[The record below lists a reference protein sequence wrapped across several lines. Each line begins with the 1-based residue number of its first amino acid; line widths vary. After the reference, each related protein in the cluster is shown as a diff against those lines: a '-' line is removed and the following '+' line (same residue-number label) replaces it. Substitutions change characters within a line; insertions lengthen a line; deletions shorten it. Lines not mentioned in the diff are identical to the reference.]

1 MKKIFMLVAV
11 ACIFC
16 ALAASAQSPAL
27 LRGPSVGSSQIVF
40 GYGNEIW
47 SVARDGGVAHVLTT
61 GPGTKAGPFL
71 SPDGKW
77 IAYTGRIDG
86 NTDVYV
92 IPAQGGVPRRLTFHP
107 GPDQALG
114 WTPDSQQVLF
124 SSIRNS
130 YSRFVQMFTVGLQG
144 GLPSEVP
151 LPEAIMGSY
160 SPDGKQIAYVP
171 FWNRPGVAWKRYRGG
186 RAARIWIARL
196 SDSNIER
203 IPRDNSNDL
212 CPMWLGNKIYF
223 LSDRNGP
230 MTLFAYDTGSKKVE
244 TVVPSPGTDIKW
256 ASAAAGVIVYEQV
269 GTLHRLDLATG
280 KTSEIKVEVAGDL
293 PARMPHF
300 IKAAREISD
309 FDISP
314 SGARA
319 VFEAHGEIMT
329 VPAQKGDIR
338 NLTGTTGVAERSPAW
353 SPDGR
358 WIAYFSDE
366 SGEYALHLRSQDGTE
381 VKKIGLGDPPS
392 FFYSPV
398 WSPDS
403 RKIAYTDKRLNLWYI
418 DLAKGAPVKVATD
431 YYEAPFHTID
441 PAWSPDS
448 RWLVYT
454 LQLAS
459 HMRAAFVYSLDS
471 GKAQQVTDGLSDAR
485 FAVFDRGGKY
495 IFFTASTNAG
505 PTNGWLDMTSD
516 GRAVTR
522 SVYAIVLRTD
532 LPSPVAPESD
542 EEKIAAEKPPA
553 ENPAAAAD
561 KKDDKQGGKGA
572 KEAAPAKPA
581 ADDKAA
587 AKKDVPNVLIEFDN
601 ISQRIVALPIPARN
615 YDDLQTGAAGVI
627 YLQEA
632 PVPQP
637 GVTGRALYRFE
648 LETRKTTR
656 ILDGLGGFRVSADG
670 KKMLYVQGPPGRGR
684 WFIASTPP
692 PTPPG
697 APDSP
702 EPPHVQGHPLNTGN
716 MEVYV
721 DPQSEWKQ
729 MYHEAWRIQRDF
741 FYDSNHHGLNLQ
753 QAEKHYGQFVD
764 GLSSRDDLDYLFLD
778 MLGELTVG
786 HMYITPP
793 TEPDSTQPHTGLLGA
808 DYRVEHGRYRFARVY
823 QGENW
828 NPELRAPLTEPGVN
842 VQEGDYL
849 LEVNGRE
856 LKGTDNIYEFFQG
869 TAGRSVTLRVAA
881 NPEGKDARTVQAVP
895 IDNEGNLRNRAWI
908 DQNRRKVDELSGG
921 KLAYVYLPDT
931 GFGGYTSFNR
941 YYFAQVGRQGAV
953 LDERFNGGGQAA
965 DYIIDYLRKPL
976 MNYFMTR
983 EGHDF
988 TTPVGSIFGPKAMII
1003 NMYAGSGGD
1012 ALPWYFRD
1020 QKIGPMIGTR
1030 TWGGLVGIYDYP
1042 PFIDGGGVTSPRVA
1056 FYNTKGE
1063 WDVENHGVPPDIEV
1077 EFLPQAWRQGHDPQ
1091 LEKAVEVLMEQ
1102 LKTNPPPEGKRPAF
1116 PNYHQQK

>member
-1 MKKIFMLVAV
+1 MMKKSFLFVAV
-11 ACIFC
+11 VWLACSL
-16 ALAASAQSPAL
+16 LAGAESPAL
-27 LRGPSVGSSQIVF
+27 LRGPSVGAGQIVF
-40 GYGNEIW
+40 GYSNEIW
-47 SVARDGGVAHVLTT
+47 SVARDGGAAHVLTT
-61 GPGTKAGPFL
+61 GPGTKTGPFL
-71 SPDGKW
+71 SPDGRW
-77 IAYTGRIDG
+77 IAYTGRMDE

-92 IPAQGGVPRRLTFHP
+92 IPSQGGEPRRLTFHP
-107 GPDQALG
+107 GADQVVG

-124 SSIRNS
+124 SSLRNS
-130 YSRFVQMFTVGLQG
+130 YSRFWRLFTVGLQG

-151 LPEAIMGSY
+151 LPEAIMGSF
-160 SPDGKQIAYVP
+160 SPDGKHIAYVP

-186 RAARIWIARL
+186 RTARIWIARL
-196 SDSNIER
+196 ADSSIEQV
-203 IPRDNSNDL
+203 PRDNSNDF
-212 CPMWLGNKIYF
+212 CPMWLGKKVYF
-223 LSDRNGP
+223 LSDRSGP
-230 MTLFAYDTGSKKVE
+230 MTLFVYDTDSKKVE
-244 TVVPSPGTDIKW
+244 PVLSSDGTDIKW
-256 ASAAAGVIVYEQV
+256 ASAAPGVIVYEQV
-269 GTLHRLDLATG
+269 GSLHKLDLTTG
-280 KTSEIKVEVAGDL
+280 KSSEIKVEVAGDL
-293 PARMPHF
+293 PARKPHF
-300 IKAAREISD
+300 IKVAREIANA
-309 FDISP
+309 DISP

-319 VFEAHGEIMT
+319 VFEAHGEILT
-329 VPAQKGDIR
+329 APAQKGDIR

-353 SPDGR
+353 SPDGK

-366 SGEYALHLRSQDGTE
+366 SGEYALHLRSQDGVETR
-381 VKKIGLGDPPS
+381 KIGLGEPPS

-403 RKIAYTDKRLNLWYI
+403 KKIAYTDKRLNLWYV
-418 DLAKGAPVKVATD
+418 DLGKGTPVKVATN
-431 YYEAPFHTID
+431 YYEAPFHSID
-441 PAWSPDS
+441 PNWSPDS
-448 RWLVYT
+448 RWLGYT

-459 HMRAAFVYSLDS
+459 HMRAVFVYSVDS
-471 GKAQQVTDGLSDAR
+471 GKAQQLTDGLSDAR
-485 FAVFDRGGKY
+485 YAAFDRSGKY
-495 IFFTASTNAG
+495 IFFTASTNSG

-542 EEKIAAEKPPA
+542 EEKVVTEKAAAEKP
-553 ENPAAAAD
+553 AAAD
-561 KKDDKQGGKGA
+561 GKKDDKKDGKSG
-572 KEAAPAKPA
+572 KETPAARPGDEKPA
-581 ADDKAA
+581 A
-587 AKKDVPNVLIEFDN
+587 KKEVPSVLIEFDN
-601 ISQRIVALPIPARN
+601 IGQRIVALPIPARN
-615 YDDLQTGAAGVI
+615 YDGLAAGAAGVI
-627 YLQEA
+627 YLLEA
-632 PVPQP
+632 SAQQP
-637 GVTGRALYRFE
+637 GPNIQTLYRFE
-648 LETRKTTR
+648 LETRKTVK
-656 ILDGLGGFRVSADG
+656 ILEGLGGFRLSADG
-670 KKMLYVQGPPGRGR
+670 KKMLYVQGPPRRGR

-692 PTPPG
+692 PTAPG

-702 EPPHVQGHPLNTGN
+702 EPPKIQGQPLNMDN
-716 MEVYV
+716 LHVYV
-721 DPQSEWKQ
+721 NPQQEWRQ

-741 FYDSNHHGLNLQ
+741 FYDTGYHGLNLQ
-753 QAEKHYGQFVD
+753 QAEKHYGAFVD

-786 HMYITPP
+786 HMYINGPE
-793 TEPDSTQPHTGLLGA
+793 EPESSQPHTGLLGA
-808 DYRVEHGRYRFARVY
+808 DYRVENGRYRFARVY

-842 VQEGDYL
+842 VREGDYL

-856 LKGTDNIYEFFQG
+856 LKGTDNVYEFFQG
-869 TAGRSVTLRVAA
+869 TAGRPVTLKVAA
-881 NPEGKDARTVQAVP
+881 NPDGKDARTVQATP
-895 IDNEGNLRNRAWI
+895 IETENNLRGRAWI

-983 EGHDF
+983 EGHPF

-1020 QKIGPMIGTR
+1020 QKIGPLIGTR

-1042 PFIDGGGVTSPRVA
+1042 PLMDGGGVTSPRVA
-1056 FYNTKGE
+1056 FYNTKAE

-1077 EFLPQAWRQGHDPQ
+1077 EFSPQAWRQGRDPQ
-1091 LEKAVEVLMEQ
+1091 LEKAVDVLLEE
-1102 LKTNPPPEGKRPAF
+1102 LKKNPLPEGKRPAF